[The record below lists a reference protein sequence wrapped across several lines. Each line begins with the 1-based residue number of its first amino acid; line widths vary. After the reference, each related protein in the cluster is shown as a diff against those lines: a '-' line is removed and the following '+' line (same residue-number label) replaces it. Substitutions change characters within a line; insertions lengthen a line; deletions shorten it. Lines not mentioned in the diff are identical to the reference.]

1 MSILFK
7 KSEQTKVILG
17 LQLYWKYSN
26 ITILIR
32 NILNNKNNLQ
42 YNKKKYFEHYN
53 IWIFVHF

>member
-1 MSILFK
+1 MSMLFK

-42 YNKKKYFEHYN
+42 YNKEK
-53 IWIFVHF
+53 IFWTL